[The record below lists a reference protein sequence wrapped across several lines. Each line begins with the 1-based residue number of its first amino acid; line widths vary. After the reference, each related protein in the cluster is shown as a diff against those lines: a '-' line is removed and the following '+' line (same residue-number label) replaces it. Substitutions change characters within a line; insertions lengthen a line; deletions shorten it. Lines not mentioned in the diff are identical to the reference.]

1 MFKQMKHWHSKT
13 LHSLY
18 NCSFSEELY
27 TQTKLKLS
35 LLIMKKEGFT
45 RMRALIFTGV
55 SLLLILIVIGG
66 YVSSQGV

>member
-1 MFKQMKHWHSKT
+1 
-13 LHSLY
+13 
-18 NCSFSEELY
+18 
-27 TQTKLKLS
+27 
-35 LLIMKKEGFT
+35 MKKEGLT